1 MGEMEEDP
9 ALRER
14 GAAGERRRG
23 RNGFSKTAQK
33 RTKKRRKRNKEE
45 KRGELEEDH

>member
-23 RNGFSKTAQK
+23 RNGFSKTAH
-33 RTKKRRKRNKEE
+33 KRRKK
-45 KRGELEEDH
+45 KKKKK